1 MKKRGKLLLIAL
13 LFLFIAVV
21 TTNCGGGGDG
31 GSAPTYTVGG
41 SVTGLSGAVVLR
53 NNGGDDLT
61 ITSDGAFTFST
72 ALADGSGYN
81 VTVQTQPAGQTCT
94 VSNGTGTV
102 SGANVANVTV
112 TCSVNTYTVGGTV
125 TGLSGTVVLQNN
137 SGDDLAIT
145 SDGTFSFSTALA
157 DGSSYNV
164 TVKTQPA
171 GQSCFV
177 TNGSGTVSGADVT
190 DIQVGCYNSGSL
202 DPTLNNS
209 GIVVHDN
216 AAGGNDWDEGVSI
229 TTDSN
234 GKILVTG
241 GSYNGSDSDMVIWRY
256 NADGTLDTTFD
267 SNGIV
272 VSDNAAGGNGWDEG
286 VSITTDSNGKI
297 LVTGYSDNGSG
308 NADMV
313 IWRYNANGTPDTT
326 FDSNGIVVSDNAA
339 GGNGRDDGN
348 FITTDA
354 NGKILVTGYSDNGSN
369 YDMVIWRY
377 NANGAPDTTFD
388 SNGIVVSN
396 SAAGGNGK
404 DIGRSI
410 TTDLNGKILVTGG
423 SYNGSDSDM
432 VIWRYN
438 ADGTLD
444 TTFDSNGIVVS
455 DNAAGGNDW
464 DEGYSITTDSNGKVL
479 VTGNSY
485 NGSNYDMVIWRY
497 NANGAPDTTFDSN
510 GIVVSNSAA
519 GGNGRDEGYSITT
532 DSNGKVLVTGN
543 SNNGSNYDMVIWR
556 YNANGAPDTTFDT
569 DGIVV
574 SNSAAGGNSHDIGR
588 SIITDA
594 DGKVLVTGSSL
605 NGTDYDMVIWRY
617 IP

>member
-21 TTNCGGGGDG
+21 TTNCGGGGG
-31 GSAPTYTVGG
+31 GIPTYTAGG
-41 SVTGLSGAVVLR
+41 TVSGLTGTMILQ
-53 NNGGDDLT
+53 NNGGDDLA
-61 ITSDGAFTFST
+61 ITSNGAFTFST
-72 ALADGSGYN
+72 AVADGSGY
-81 VTVQTQPAGQTCT
+81 
-94 VSNGTGTV
+94 S
-102 SGANVANVTV
+102 
-112 TCSVNTYTVGGTV
+112 
-125 TGLSGTVVLQNN
+125 
-137 SGDDLAIT
+137 
-145 SDGTFSFSTALA
+145 
-157 DGSSYNV
+157 V

-171 GQSCFV
+171 GQTCFV

-190 DIQVGCYNSGSL
+190 DVAVGCYNSGSL

-216 AAGGNDWDEGVSI
+216 AAGGNDWDEGYSI

-267 SNGIV
+267 SNGVV

-286 VSITTDSNGKI
+286 VSITTDANGKI

-326 FDSNGIVVSDNAA
+326 FDSNGIVVSNNAA
-339 GGNGRDDGN
+339 GGNGNDDGN

-354 NGKILVTGYSDNGSN
+354 NGKILVTGYSYNGSN

-410 TTDLNGKILVTGG
+410 TTDATGKILVTGF
-423 SYNGSDSDM
+423 SYNSSGNYDM

-438 ADGTLD
+438 ADGTPD

-455 DNAAGGNDW
+455 NNAAGGNDW
-464 DEGYSITTDSNGKVL
+464 DEGYSITTDANGKIL

-485 NGSNYDMVIWRY
+485 NGTNYDMVIWRY